1 MNREHFDSELLARNC
16 AALAENNPEFAARLA
31 RLEPAADVFALPA
44 PDGSWTMI
52 VGGRQVLSKYAPERD
67 AQRLV
72 QPELEKSPKT
82 KILIV
87 LGFEVGAVARA
98 LLAGTDAQLF
108 VVEPNAGAL
117 VAALG
122 AVDLT
127 TALRNRRLHLVEGA
141 EKLYFH
147 PDYAY
152 GMKPDLAVLALPGY
166 RQVYAAELA
175 RVQQRI
181 TDLVRGQDVVVYT
194 NLMQQRRWFSQ
205 LFDNFRDYV
214 FLPTIARLRDAFAGV
229 PAVVVAA
236 GPSLDKNVHLLE
248 QWQDRGVIIC
258 VGTSLRKCVSIGVT
272 PPITIAIE
280 AQDIMRQFA
289 DIAEVAD
296 TYTFYQL
303 KCFADLWRLP
313 SLGSF
318 TFISNH
324 HDAKWL
330 VERLGHE
337 DVMLEIGGSVATA
350 AYKLALHLGCDPV
363 VLVGQ
368 DLAFGE
374 AGQSHADGIGTGGV
388 ENITQQN
395 MTQVLTDKESEDKSL
410 VVVDGYYGK
419 PVVTKTNLRN
429 YLMWFEE
436 HIPLAVREG
445 KRVINATE
453 GGARIRHA
461 QQMSFAE
468 ATENFLGE
476 PLNVRERLARF
487 DQPPE
492 LDLDRVG
499 QEIAHTLRQLH
510 EMIDLAR
517 AGRERAHQV
526 QQLMA
531 KKPMPVEKINKLIH
545 HIDRDEA
552 KLKDVLI
559 TLNPLISSV
568 ANQATLIVK
577 TCFDYSGLSR
587 EETVRLNMKHTATM
601 YAGLLEAAQIVG
613 EKLEQVQQTIKE
625 LSDPAAL

>member
-1 MNREHFDSELLARNC
+1 MSREHFDSELLARNC
-16 AALAENNPEFAARLA
+16 AALAEINPEFAARLG
-31 RLEPAADVFALPA
+31 RLEPSAAVFALPT
-44 PDGSWTMI
+44 PDGAWTMT
-52 VGGRQVLSKYAPERD
+52 VGGRQVLSKYAPNRD
-67 AQRLV
+67 VQRLV
-72 QPELEKSPKT
+72 RPELEKSPKT

-98 LLAGTDAQLF
+98 LLAGTEAQLF
-108 VVEPNAGAL
+108 VVEPDAGAL

-127 TALRNRRLHLVEGA
+127 AVLNQKRLHLVEGV

-147 PDYAY
+147 PDYTY
-152 GMKPDLAVLALPGY
+152 GMKPDLVVLALPGY
-166 RQVYAAELA
+166 RQAYAAELA
-175 RVQQRI
+175 RLHQRV
-181 TDLVRGQDVVVYT
+181 TDLVHSQDVVVYT
-194 NLMQQRRWFSQ
+194 NLVQQRRWFSQ

-214 FLPTIARLRDAFAGV
+214 FLPTIARLRNAFAGV
-229 PAVVVAA
+229 PAVIVAA
-236 GPSLDKNVHLLE
+236 GPRLDKHVPLLK
-248 QWQDRGVIIC
+248 QWQDRGLIVSL
-258 VGTSLRKCVSIGVT
+258 GTSLRKCVSIGVT

-280 AQDIMRQFA
+280 AQDIMRQCT

-296 TYTFYQL
+296 TYTFFQF
-303 KCFADLWRLP
+303 KCFAELWRLP
-313 SLGSF
+313 ALGTF

-324 HDAKWL
+324 LDAKWL

-337 DVMLEIGGSVATA
+337 DIMLEIGGSVATA
-350 AYKLALHLGCDPV
+350 AYKLALYLGCDPV
-363 VLVGQ
+363 VFIGQ

-395 MTQVLTDKESEDKSL
+395 MTQMLTNKESEDKGL

-436 HIPLAVREG
+436 QIPQALREG

-453 GGARIRHA
+453 GGACIRPA

-468 ATENFLGE
+468 ATATFLGE
-476 PLNVRERLARF
+476 PLNVRARLAQF

-499 QEIAHTLRQLH
+499 QEIAHTLRQLR
-510 EMIDLAR
+510 EMIELAR
-517 AGRERAHQV
+517 SGRERAHQV
-526 QQLMA
+526 QQLMS

-587 EETVRLNMKHTATM
+587 EDTVRLNMKHTATM
-601 YAGLLEAAQIVG
+601 YAGLLEAAEIVG
-613 EKLEQVQQTIKE
+613 EKLERLQHTIRE

>member
-1 MNREHFDSELLARNC
+1 M
-16 AALAENNPEFAARLA
+16 
-31 RLEPAADVFALPA
+31 
-44 PDGSWTMI
+44 
-52 VGGRQVLSKYAPERD
+52 
-67 AQRLV
+67 
-72 QPELEKSPKT
+72 
-82 KILIV
+82 
-87 LGFEVGAVARA
+87 
-98 LLAGTDAQLF
+98 
-108 VVEPNAGAL
+108 
-117 VAALG
+117 
-122 AVDLT
+122 
-127 TALRNRRLHLVEGA
+127 
-141 EKLYFH
+141 
-147 PDYAY
+147 
-152 GMKPDLAVLALPGY
+152 
-166 RQVYAAELA
+166 
-175 RVQQRI
+175 
-181 TDLVRGQDVVVYT
+181 
-194 NLMQQRRWFSQ
+194 
-205 LFDNFRDYV
+205 
-214 FLPTIARLRDAFAGV
+214 
-229 PAVVVAA
+229 
-236 GPSLDKNVHLLE
+236 
-248 QWQDRGVIIC
+248 
-258 VGTSLRKCVSIGVT
+258 
-272 PPITIAIE
+272 
-280 AQDIMRQFA
+280 
-289 DIAEVAD
+289 
-296 TYTFYQL
+296 
-303 KCFADLWRLP
+303 WRLP